1 MEAQVFPLGFGRRT
15 LWSFKMDSIKN
26 TTEETIVN
34 IKKTGW
40 VKFFAAAVVLELV
53 LCGTDLRKADAA
65 DWQDE
70 NKMIVISTNAGP
82 PYSYFEG
89 NEHIGFEVELWKE
102 IAARTGL
109 SVQLETAGFS
119 GLFGALDSGR
129 VDAVSCFMGITPQR
143 QEKFDFS
150 VPYAVDPLGFFVAEN
165 SPIQS
170 VEELEGKTIAVEN
183 GAQGQLELNALIER
197 GRKYTPRVYEDVS
210 GIMDASIG
218 RVDAHL
224 SSVADENYT
233 MRKMG
238 ISLRQLPGNLS
249 EREVGIAFR
258 KNDAAM
264 ASRIERVNK
273 AIGAMLADGTI
284 GRLTEK
290 WLGVDLSIKK
300 GQ

>member
-119 GLFGALDSGR
+119 GLFELDSGR
-129 VDAVSCFMGITPQR
+129 VDAVSCFLGITPQR

-170 VEELEGKTIAVEN
+170 VEELEGKAVAVED
-183 GAQGQLELNALIER
+183 GAQGQLELNALIEQ
-197 GRKYTPRVYEDVS
+197 GRKYTPKVYGDGTS
-210 GIMDASIG
+210 GIMDVAMG
-218 RVDAHL
+218 RVDVHL
-224 SSVADENYT
+224 TSVAQEHYD
-233 MRKMG
+233 MRQMKL
-238 ISLRQLPGNLS
+238 SLRQLPGNLS
-249 EREVGIAFR
+249 ERSVGVAFR
-258 KNDAAM
+258 KDDKAM
-264 ASRIERVNK
+264 ASRVEKVNE

>member
-1 MEAQVFPLGFGRRT
+1 M
-15 LWSFKMDSIKN
+15 WSFKMDSIKN

-40 VKFFAAAVVLELV
+40 VKFFAAAAVLGFMF
-53 LCGTDLRKADAA
+53 CGAGLRAAAA
-65 DWQDE
+65 DPQGE
-70 NKMIVISTNAGP
+70 NKIIVITTNTIT

-89 NEHIGFEVELWKE
+89 SKHVGFEVDLWEELAK
-102 IAARTGL
+102 RTGL
-109 SVQLETAGFS
+109 EVHLETSVFS
-119 GLFGALDSGR
+119 GLFGALESGR
-129 VDAVSCFMGITPQR
+129 ADAVSCFMGITPQR

-264 ASRIERVNK
+264 ASRIERVNE

>member
-1 MEAQVFPLGFGRRT
+1 
-15 LWSFKMDSIKN
+15 MDFLAHASVAKPISP
-26 TTEETIVN
+26 
-34 IKKTGW
+34 
-40 VKFFAAAVVLELV
+40 A
-53 LCGTDLRKADAA
+53 KARAIH
-65 DWQDE
+65 
-70 NKMIVISTNAGP
+70 K
-82 PYSYFEG
+82 
-89 NEHIGFEVELWKE
+89 
-102 IAARTGL
+102 
-109 SVQLETAGFS
+109 
-119 GLFGALDSGR
+119 
-129 VDAVSCFMGITPQR
+129 
-143 QEKFDFS
+143 
-150 VPYAVDPLGFFVAEN
+150 
-165 SPIQS
+165 S
-170 VEELEGKTIAVEN
+170 VEDLEGKIIAVEN
-183 GAQGQLELNALIER
+183 GAQGQLELNALIEQ

-249 EREVGIAFR
+249 ERKVGIAFR

-264 ASRIERVNK
+264 ASRIERVNE

>member
-1 MEAQVFPLGFGRRT
+1 M
-15 LWSFKMDSIKN
+15 
-26 TTEETIVN
+26 N

-40 VKFFAAAVVLELV
+40 VKFFAAAAVLGFMF
-53 LCGTDLRKADAA
+53 CGAGLRAAAA
-65 DWQDE
+65 DPQGE
-70 NKMIVISTNAGP
+70 NKIIVITTNTIT

-89 NEHIGFEVELWKE
+89 SKHVGFEVDLWEELAK
-102 IAARTGL
+102 RTGL
-109 SVQLETAGFS
+109 EVHLETSVFS
-119 GLFGALDSGR
+119 GLFGALESGR
-129 VDAVSCFMGITPQR
+129 ADAVSCFMGITPQR

>member
-1 MEAQVFPLGFGRRT
+1 MEAQVFPLGFGERP

-40 VKFFAAAVVLELV
+40 VKFFAAAAVLGFMF
-53 LCGTDLRKADAA
+53 CGAGLRAAAA
-65 DWQDE
+65 DPQGE
-70 NKMIVISTNAGP
+70 NKIIVITTNTIT

-89 NEHIGFEVELWKE
+89 SKHVGFEVDLWEELAK
-102 IAARTGL
+102 RTGL
-109 SVQLETAGFS
+109 EVHLETSVFS
-119 GLFGALDSGR
+119 GLFGALESGR
-129 VDAVSCFMGITPQR
+129 ADAVSCFMGITPQR

>member
-1 MEAQVFPLGFGRRT
+1 MEEA
-15 LWSFKMDSIKN
+15 
-26 TTEETIVN
+26 IVN
-34 IKKTGW
+34 IEKTKW
-40 VKFFAAAVVLELV
+40 VKFFAAAVVLGFAF
-53 LCGTDLRKADAA
+53 CGTGLRADAA
-65 DWQDE
+65 DRPDE
-70 NKMIVISTNAGP
+70 NKIIVITTNTIT

-89 NEHIGFEVELWKE
+89 NKHVGFEVDLWEELAK
-102 IAARTGL
+102 RTDL
-109 SVQLETAGFS
+109 EVHLETSVFS
-119 GLFGALDSGR
+119 GLFGALESGR
-129 VDAVSCFMGITPQR
+129 ADAVSCFMGITPQR

-150 VPYAVDPLGFFVAEN
+150 VPYAVDPLGFFVAAD

-170 VEELEGKTIAVEN
+170 VEDLEGKIIAVEN
-183 GAQGQLELNALIER
+183 GAQGQLELNALIEQ

-249 EREVGIAFR
+249 ERKVGIAFR

-264 ASRIERVNK
+264 ASRIERVNE

>member
-40 VKFFAAAVVLELV
+40 VKFFAAAAVLGFMF
-53 LCGTDLRKADAA
+53 CGAGLRAAAA
-65 DWQDE
+65 DPQGE
-70 NKMIVISTNAGP
+70 NKIIVITTNTIT

-89 NEHIGFEVELWKE
+89 SKHVGFEVDLWEELAK
-102 IAARTGL
+102 RTGL
-109 SVQLETAGFS
+109 EVHLETSVFS
-119 GLFGALDSGR
+119 GLFGALESGR
-129 VDAVSCFMGITPQR
+129 ADAVSCFMGITPQR

>member
-1 MEAQVFPLGFGRRT
+1 M
-15 LWSFKMDSIKN
+15 WSFKMDSIKN

-40 VKFFAAAVVLELV
+40 VKFFAAAAVLGFMF
-53 LCGTDLRKADAA
+53 CGAGLRAAAA
-65 DWQDE
+65 DPQGE
-70 NKMIVISTNAGP
+70 NKIIVITTNTIT

-89 NEHIGFEVELWKE
+89 SKHVGFEVDLWEELAK
-102 IAARTGL
+102 RTGL
-109 SVQLETAGFS
+109 EVHLETSVFS
-119 GLFGALDSGR
+119 GLFGALESGR
-129 VDAVSCFMGITPQR
+129 ADAVSCFMGITPQR

-249 EREVGIAFR
+249 EREVGVVFR
-258 KNDAAM
+258 KEDASM
-264 ASRIERVNK
+264 ASRIERINE

-284 GRLTEK
+284 GRLTER

>member
-1 MEAQVFPLGFGRRT
+1 M
-15 LWSFKMDSIKN
+15 WSFKMDAIKN

-40 VKFFAAAVVLELV
+40 VKFFAAAAVLGFMF
-53 LCGTDLRKADAA
+53 CGAGLRAAAA
-65 DWQDE
+65 DPQGE
-70 NKMIVISTNAGP
+70 NKIIVITTNTIT

-89 NEHIGFEVELWKE
+89 SKHVGFEVDLWEELAK
-102 IAARTGL
+102 RTGL
-109 SVQLETAGFS
+109 EVHLETSVFS
-119 GLFGALDSGR
+119 GLFGALESGR
-129 VDAVSCFMGITPQR
+129 ADAVSCFMGITPQR

>member
-1 MEAQVFPLGFGRRT
+1 MNIRKSGWAWPL
-15 LWSFKMDSIKN
+15 
-26 TTEETIVN
+26 
-34 IKKTGW
+34 
-40 VKFFAAAVVLELV
+40 AAAVVLGLV

-65 DWQDE
+65 DPQRE
-70 NKMIVISTNAGP
+70 NKIVVISSNSAP

-89 NEHIGFEVELWKE
+89 EAHVGFEVDFWDE
-102 IAARTGL
+102 IARRTGL
-109 SVQLETAGFS
+109 AVQFETSGFS
-119 GLFGALDSGR
+119 GLFGSLESSR

-143 QEKFDFS
+143 QEKFAFS

-170 VEELEGKTIAVEN
+170 VEELEGKVVAVED
-183 GAQGQLELNALIER
+183 GAQGQLELNALIEQ
-197 GRKYTPRVYEDVS
+197 GRKYTPKVYGDGTS
-210 GIMDASIG
+210 GIMDVAMG

-224 SSVADENYT
+224 TSVAQEHYD
-233 MRKMG
+233 MRQMKL
-238 ISLRQLPGNLS
+238 SLRQLPGNLS
-249 EREVGIAFR
+249 ERSVGVAFR
-258 KNDAAM
+258 KDDKAM
-264 ASRIERVNK
+264 ASRVEKVNE

>member
-1 MEAQVFPLGFGRRT
+1 M
-15 LWSFKMDSIKN
+15 WSFKMDSIKN

-40 VKFFAAAVVLELV
+40 VKFFAAAAVLGFMF
-53 LCGTDLRKADAA
+53 CGAGLRAAAA
-65 DWQDE
+65 DPQGE
-70 NKMIVISTNAGP
+70 NKIIVITTNTIT

-89 NEHIGFEVELWKE
+89 SKHVGFEVDLWEELAK
-102 IAARTGL
+102 RTGL
-109 SVQLETAGFS
+109 EVHLETSVFS
-119 GLFGALDSGR
+119 GLFGALESGR
-129 VDAVSCFMGITPQR
+129 ADAVSCFMGITPQR

>member
-1 MEAQVFPLGFGRRT
+1 MNIRKSGWAWPLA
-15 LWSFKMDSIKN
+15 
-26 TTEETIVN
+26 V
-34 IKKTGW
+34 
-40 VKFFAAAVVLELV
+40 AVVLGLV
-53 LCGTDLRKADAA
+53 LCGSNLRKADAA
-65 DWQDE
+65 EQQDE
-70 NKMIVISTNAGP
+70 NKIIVISTNAGP

-89 NEHIGFEVELWKE
+89 NEHVGFEVELWKE

-109 SVQLETAGFS
+109 SVQIETAGFS

-129 VDAVSCFMGITPQR
+129 VDAVSCFLGITPQR
-143 QEKFDFS
+143 QEKFEFS

-170 VEELEGKTIAVEN
+170 VEELEGKTIAVADGE
-183 GAQGQLELNALIER
+183 QGQLELNALIEQ
-197 GRKYTPRVYEDVS
+197 GRKYTPKVYGDGTPGILDV
-210 GIMDASIG
+210 AAG

-224 SSVADENYT
+224 ISVAQEHYD
-233 MRKMG
+233 MRQMKL
-238 ISLRQLPGNLS
+238 SLRQLPGNLS

>member
-1 MEAQVFPLGFGRRT
+1 M
-15 LWSFKMDSIKN
+15 WSFKMDSIKN

-40 VKFFAAAVVLELV
+40 VKFFAAAAVLGFMF
-53 LCGTDLRKADAA
+53 CGAGLRAAAA
-65 DWQDE
+65 DPQGE
-70 NKMIVISTNAGP
+70 NKIIVITTNTIT

-89 NEHIGFEVELWKE
+89 SKHVGFEVDLWEELAK
-102 IAARTGL
+102 RTGL
-109 SVQLETAGFS
+109 EVHLETSVFS
-119 GLFGALDSGR
+119 GLFGALESGR
-129 VDAVSCFMGITPQR
+129 ADAVSCFMGITPQR

-150 VPYAVDPLGFFVAEN
+150 VPYAVGFFVAVD

>member
-1 MEAQVFPLGFGRRT
+1 MEEF
-15 LWSFKMDSIKN
+15 
-26 TTEETIVN
+26 
-34 IKKTGW
+34 
-40 VKFFAAAVVLELV
+40 
-53 LCGTDLRKADAA
+53 
-65 DWQDE
+65 
-70 NKMIVISTNAGP
+70 
-82 PYSYFEG
+82 
-89 NEHIGFEVELWKE
+89 
-102 IAARTGL
+102 
-109 SVQLETAGFS
+109 
-119 GLFGALDSGR
+119 
-129 VDAVSCFMGITPQR
+129 
-143 QEKFDFS
+143 
-150 VPYAVDPLGFFVAEN
+150 
-165 SPIQS
+165 
-170 VEELEGKTIAVEN
+170 EGKTIAVEN

-233 MRKMG
+233 MRKMR

-284 GRLTEK
+284 GRIKEITKKQPKSEMYLTRKDIKNPIEK
-290 WLGVDLSIKK
+290 INNFIEKI
-300 GQ
+300 